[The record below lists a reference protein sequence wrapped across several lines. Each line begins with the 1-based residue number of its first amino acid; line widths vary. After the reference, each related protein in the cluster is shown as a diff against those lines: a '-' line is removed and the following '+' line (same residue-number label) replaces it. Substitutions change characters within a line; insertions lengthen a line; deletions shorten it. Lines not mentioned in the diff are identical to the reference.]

1 MQIPTDLLKAA
12 HLFAAKKDAR
22 NYLESV
28 YIEWRDDTAKI
39 IATDGHRM
47 FVASCEIEPN
57 GDGSCIIPFDTVKR
71 ALTGYKHDTIEFC
84 PPQAT
89 HRETAAMGDS
99 DNVVDYYIAK
109 YAAKIGSVTFE
120 PTQAEYPDW
129 RRVVP
134 AEASGEAAQFN
145 AAYIGELGKAARLL
159 LKPGKTMP
167 AESLVHIHHNGTDGA
182 LVTFGARA
190 DCLAVLMPKMR
201 DEMVAS
207 EALNIAQLIKA

>member
-1 MQIPTDLLKAA
+1 MLIPTDLLKAA

-22 NYLESV
+22 FYLESI

-57 GDGSCIIPFDTVKR
+57 GEGSCIIPFDTVKR
-71 ALTGYKHDTIEFC
+71 ALTGHKQDTIYFD
-84 PPQAT
+84 PPAL
-89 HRETAAMGDS
+89 EIAA
-99 DNVVDYYIAK
+99 
-109 YAAKIGSVTFE
+109 IGGVTFE
-120 PTQAEYPDW
+120 PIRAETWDCASSICSLYPDW

-134 AEASGEAAQFN
+134 VEASGEAAQFN

-159 LKPGKTMP
+159 LKHSKTMP
-167 AESLVHIHHNGTDGA
+167 AESLIHIHHNGVHGA

-207 EALNIAQLIKA
+207 EALNIAESLKA